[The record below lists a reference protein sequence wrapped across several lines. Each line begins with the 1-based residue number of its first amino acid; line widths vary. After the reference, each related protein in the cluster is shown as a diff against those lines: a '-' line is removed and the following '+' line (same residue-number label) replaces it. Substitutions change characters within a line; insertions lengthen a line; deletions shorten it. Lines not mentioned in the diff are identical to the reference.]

1 MLVSSPRT
9 WGCFR
14 DMAASL
20 GISVVFPTHVGV
32 FPGELPPQV
41 EVFGLPHARGGVS
54 SPRRWR
60 CLGSLSSPRTWGC
73 FFAGPQR
80 GRGWGVFPTHVGVFL
95 DNDPDDFRRRRL
107 PHARGGVSRS
117 HQISRSSLRSSPR
130 TWGCFCGFICF
141 SRICAVFPTHV
152 GVFPSAE
159 NPSVDRHCL
168 PHARGGVSIVRGKC
182 HTTW

>member
-1 MLVSSPRT
+1 MGVFLPVTERGLPRSCLPHARGGVSILAISRFIQAWSSPRT
-9 WGCFR
+9 WGCF
-14 DMAASL
+14 S
-20 GISVVFPTHVGV
+20 
-32 FPGELPPQV
+32 ELV
-41 EVFGLPHARGGVS
+41 AIN
-54 SPRRWR
+54 
-60 CLGSLSSPRTWGC
+60 
-73 FFAGPQR
+73 AGAV
-80 GRGWGVFPTHVGVFL
+80 VFPTHVGVFL

-168 PHARGGVSIVRGKC
+168 PHARGGVSKEGICYELRD
-182 HTTW
+182 

>member
-9 WGCFR
+9 WGCFYGCR
-14 DMAASL
+14 LTATPRT
-20 GISVVFPTHVGV
+20 VFPTHVGV
-32 FPGELPPQV
+32 FLFQAAALPLQV
-41 EVFGLPHARGGVS
+41 GLPHARGGVS
-54 SPRRWR
+54 NPG
-60 CLGSLSSPRTWGC
+60 LIQFFNQPSSPRTWGC
-73 FFAGPQR
+73 FSELVAINAGAV
-80 GRGWGVFPTHVGVFL
+80 VFPTHVGVFL